1 MNSTKIAD
9 QAKQP
14 DFFPLLQ
21 HYLEGE
27 LNGCDVDVDEIQN
40 IDVYKS
46 AAAVIYSPSDL
57 SSTGGMRQELV
68 RAVPTW
74 RGGTKGRYDC
84 VFVDTVHDP
93 VAVARVHLFFKF
105 LYRGTS
111 HSCALIHWFMKLE
124 DEPSELNGMW
134 VVEHMRYPDGTPVPS
149 IIGINTLV
157 RSAHLLPLF
166 DDDEFVSKDLEC
178 DDTLDHFNMFYVNRY
193 IDHHSF
199 LIASQIP
206 LA

>member
-1 MNSTKIAD
+1 MLLGPRCIRCRVSGSEVRSPEGFSIDSSIAG
-9 QAKQP
+9 
-14 DFFPLLQ
+14 LGTLQ
-21 HYLEGE
+21 
-27 LNGCDVDVDEIQN
+27 
-40 IDVYKS
+40 
-46 AAAVIYSPSDL
+46 
-57 SSTGGMRQELV
+57 
-68 RAVPTW
+68 

-93 VAVARVHLFFKF
+93 VAVARVRLFFKF

-149 IIGINTLV
+149 IVGINTLV

-178 DDTLDHFNMFYVNRY
+178 DDALDHFNMFYVNRY